1 MIIGGCLDSNDDAS
15 GSLLVRNEPPKKA
28 RG

>member
-1 MIIGGCLDSNDDAS
+1 MIIGGCLDSNDGAS